1 MPCDQ
6 LSNSIILHDLDVHL
20 SPLTP
25 NQRKDIVALIEGS
38 LFCDIPS
45 QTTVLQ
51 HDIDVG
57 DTQPIKQHPYRLNP
71 KKRELRKAEV
81 EYLCQNNFASQR
93 AWSSPC
99 LLVPKSDSSVCLHK
113 RS

>member
-1 MPCDQ
+1 MPSGQ

-20 SPLTP
+20 GHLTL

-45 QTTVLQ
+45 QTTGLQ

-57 DTQPIKQHPYRLNP
+57 DARHPYRLNP
-71 KKRELRKAEV
+71 KKHELRKAEA
-81 EYLCQNNFASQR
+81 EYLCQKNFASQR
-93 AWSSPC
+93 AWCSPC
-99 LLVPKSDSSVCLHK
+99 LLVPKSDSSVCLHR